1 METYHLT
8 TPAPSGLPGVSP
20 KAKNPS
26 IRKFITT
33 TINLVMAVVLC
44 STMSLHTTAQNTGT
58 VAALS
63 GSVVDDVTD
72 LPLEGVR
79 VMISGTALQTFT
91 DRYGDFFINNVPTG
105 AQKVALSYVGYGTL
119 RKEVSI
125 TTGQPNRLDVR
136 YSDAGNIINL
146 EPFIIQGA
154 LVGTAR
160 AINQQRAAETLTNVV
175 ASDEIG
181 RFPDQNAAESLQRI
195 SGLSLYRDQG
205 EGRYVVVRGMNYALN
220 SIELNGLKLAS
231 PEEGDRGIALDVIPS
246 DAIASIEVIKAP
258 TPDMDGEG
266 VGGSINIKTKS
277 AFDYQGTH
285 ASLNVQGNYSA
296 LSGKWGQKINGTFST
311 ILNSGNIG
319 LIISPTYQTRK
330 FGSYNYENDGWSEE
344 ESPTDGQD
352 YYMLEAVNFRDYVI
366 ERKRYGVSFG
376 IEGQPSSELYWF
388 VHGTYDRFKDTELR
402 FRTVIDF
409 TEGDLT
415 ALDSTSATF
424 EDLRRY
430 RRDLRDRVKDQ
441 DLQALSAGFEWT
453 SGSWAVDGKVGL
465 SKGHEEN
472 PNETQFRFRHNDKD
486 GVFSYNFSDPYNIKV
501 VQSGGIAIEDPEAYE
516 LQRVEVTNDEG
527 DEDEMDLMLNGKYDL
542 DTFNPAYIKFGVA
555 YRAKDKNKEVEAYE
569 YSDGPDSFTF
579 ANLVGEV
586 SDYPY
591 YKVPRIDVEKI
602 RAAFWPNLSTFEA
615 ERVFEDSEL
624 DDWDSSED
632 VLAGYVMGS
641 VKMGNTTF
649 VGGVRIEKTY
659 FETTGKNVDLE
670 EEQVLGLFTQS
681 HDYSNVLPSL
691 HVRHELCD
699 NIMLRASFSKSLARP
714 SFGDSA
720 ARLAINNDDEE
731 VFLGNPN
738 LDALESNNFDASVEY
753 YLPSLGVISAAV
765 FYKDIKNFSYEIVV
779 DGGYASLPDYEL
791 TTFENGSDGKI
802 QGIELAYQQQLTMLP
817 GPFDGLG
824 VLVNATFSSSEAN
837 YPTRPGEKLDF
848 IGNSDEVVNLA
859 LTYEKG
865 GFFAR
870 LAMNYRS
877 ERLREDEVFGGD
889 LYEDIWVDDQTQYDL
904 MMSYRINDTVE
915 IFGEWVNITNE
926 PFKVFFKSPNGQPNR
941 LGQFEEY
948 DWSANF
954 GVRLKL

>member
-1 METYHLT
+1 MENNYLT
-8 TPAPSGLPGVSP
+8 TFAPGRMLSASP
-20 KAKNPS
+20 KTNLLS
-26 IRKFITT
+26 FWKFISS
-33 TINLVMAVVLC
+33 TISFTMVLALFLVMNPHA
-44 STMSLHTTAQNTGT
+44 TAQSTGSA
-58 VAALS
+58 AALT
-63 GSVVDDVTD
+63 GKVVDDVTN

-79 VMISGTALQTFT
+79 VMVSGTTLQTFT
-91 DRYGDFFINNVPTG
+91 DRYGDYYINNVPAG
-105 AQKVALSYVGYGTL
+105 EQQVVLSYVGYGTL
-119 RKEVSI
+119 RKDIAISAGQSNQLDIRYGDTSEII
-125 TTGQPNRLDVR
+125 T
-136 YSDAGNIINL
+136 L
-146 EPFIIQGA
+146 EPFVIEGA

-195 SGLSLYRDQG
+195 AGLSLYRDQG
-205 EGRYVVVRGMNYALN
+205 EGRYIVVRGMNYALN
-220 SIELNGLKLAS
+220 SVQLNGLKLAS

-246 DAIASIEVIKAP
+246 DAIASVEVTKAP

-277 AFDYQGTH
+277 AFDYKGDH
-285 ASLNVQGNYSA
+285 ASLNIQGNYSA
-296 LSGKWGQKINGTFST
+296 LSGKWGQKINGVYST
-311 ILNSGNIG
+311 VLDSGNIG
-319 LIISPTYQTRK
+319 LIIAPTYQVRK

-352 YYMLEAVNFRDYVI
+352 HYMLEAINFRDYVI
-366 ERKRYGVSFG
+366 ERKRYGVSFA
-376 IEGQPSSELYWF
+376 IEGQPTTELYWY
-388 VHGTYDRFKDTELR
+388 VQGTYDRFKDSEFR

-415 ALDSTSATF
+415 ALDDTSATF

-430 RRDLRDRVKDQ
+430 RRDLRDRIKDQ
-441 DLQALSAGFEWT
+441 DIQAFSAGFEWN

-486 GVFSYNFSDPYNIKV
+486 GVFSYNFSDPYDIKV

-527 DEDEMDLMLNGKYDL
+527 DEDEMDLMLNLKKEL
-542 DTFNPAYIKFGVA
+542 DTTIPAYIKLGVA

-569 YSDGPDSFTF
+569 YSDGPESFTF
-579 ANLVGEV
+579 SNLVGEV

-591 YKVPRIDVEKI
+591 YHVPRIDVEKI
-602 RAAFWPNLSTFEA
+602 RAAFWPNLSAFA
-615 ERVFEDSEL
+615 SERVFEDSEL

-632 VLAGYVMGS
+632 VLATYLMGS
-641 VKMGNTTF
+641 VKFGDTTI
-649 VGGVRIEKTY
+649 VGGVRLEKTF
-659 FETTGKNVDLE
+659 FETKGKNVDLQE
-670 EEQVLGLFTQS
+670 EVVLGYVTQS
-681 HDYSNVLPSL
+681 HDYSNLLPSL
-691 HVRHELCD
+691 HIRHEIND
-699 NIMLRASFSKSLARP
+699 NMILRASFSKTLARP
-714 SFGDSA
+714 GFGDSA

-765 FYKDIKNFSYEIVV
+765 FYKDIKNFSYEIEI
-779 DGGYASLPDYEL
+779 DGGYASLPDYQL
-791 TTFENGSDGKI
+791 TTYENGSDGKI
-802 QGIELAYQQQLTMLP
+802 QGIELSYQQQLTMLP

-824 VLVNATFSSSEAN
+824 VLANATFSSSEGK

-848 IGNSDEVVNLA
+848 IGNSDEVINLA

-889 LYEDIWVDDQTQYDL
+889 KYEDIWVDDQTQYDL
-904 MMSYRINDTVE
+904 MMSYRINNTVE

-926 PFKVFFKSPNGQPNR
+926 PFKVFFKSPDGQPNR